1 MQVPLELRRAQLWV
15 ADVMDFP
22 IEIELLR
29 NPYALGC
36 KTPSGGGMN
45 LFQAAKAFELCSGV
59 KAR

>member
-29 NPYALGC
+29 NACALGC
-36 KTPSGGGMN
+36 KTLSGGVMN
-45 LFQAAKAFELCSGV
+45 VF
-59 KAR
+59 R